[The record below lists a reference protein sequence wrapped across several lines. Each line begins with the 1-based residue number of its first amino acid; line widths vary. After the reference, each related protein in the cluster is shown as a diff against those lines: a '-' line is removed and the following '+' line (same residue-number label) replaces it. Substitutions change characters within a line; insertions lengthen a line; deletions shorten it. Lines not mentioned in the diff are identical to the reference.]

1 MRSSGLRYEQ
11 RRILS
16 RDLNVL
22 VREKLFA
29 CIRAMTNASYSDSIS
44 NRIFKSAFLMQ
55 SKQYR
60 DSSVFN
66 SEEYRSEEQKRREAF
81 IVR

>member
-11 RRILS
+11 NSIAR
-16 RDLNVL
+16 LNVV

-29 CIRAMTNASYSDSIS
+29 CIRATTNASYSDSIS

-60 DSSVFN
+60 DSSMFN
-66 SEEYRSEEQKRREAF
+66 SEEYRSEGQKRLL
-81 IVR
+81 